1 LRENFDRFNFAIH
14 KEKEMADFRRCFLAI
29 AVLVLAI
36 GFVAPASA
44 QVTTFQCVAN
54 AAVPPTMRA
63 EGITELIGDIVLN
76 CTGGVPTPVGAPIPT
91 ANVTVFLPE
100 SVTSRI
106 TQTATSL
113 VDALLLIDEPS
124 ASQQK
129 VCPVPTN
136 PAPSGAASD
145 PPVNCVA
152 TQTVLGASFATNGD
166 YNVYQGSLT
175 GANAVTFLGIPIDAP
190 ATAGAPARVYRV
202 TNIRTNASAYPN
214 AGTGTTIV
222 PVIAYVSISG
232 NTSVPITNAQ
242 PTVGFIA
249 PGLVYNSNHSILTTA
264 GTLTGFLQCE
274 SYDQTVQTVTF
285 TENFATAFKI
295 RDSGTTT
302 GGQTVPGAI
311 YDTESGLVVP
321 DTVPGATVSYFGN
334 ADMGTRLKITFAYLP
349 HGVTLTVPPTL
360 TDSVGGTAVLVSSN
374 NASVGY
380 DAVADSSDFG
390 GPTALTD
397 GTLTINYLTTGVN
410 SGIAAAVYE
419 VTAANPAAVDSFAV
433 PITISFTGAPGT
445 PGLPDIG
452 SVATLTGS
460 FAPTA
465 GGSAGPPTTTTP
477 PTTAGSFTL
486 PAGDNASAEPTP
498 IPRFIDNT
506 VWTNVFSVSLCQTI
520 LLFPYVTD
528 FPGFDTG
535 IAISNTSADPLLSLG
550 ASPQSGA
557 CTVTF
562 YGGVMTGT
570 APTATFMST
579 ATNIGMN
586 VPGTYSTNDPT
597 VMLYSTGLLGPGQTW
612 AFSLSN
618 ADTTLGTSTFTG
630 FSGYAI
636 ATCQFQFAH
645 GYAFISN
652 IDLGS
657 GEGGF
662 AASYLPLIIP
672 DSSVPRAPT
681 PNVCSAVAVA
691 GIPVTCFP
699 TGEQLVH

>member
-1 LRENFDRFNFAIH
+1 LARFTERLRLRENFDGFNFAIH

-44 QVTTFQCVAN
+44 QVSTFQCVAN

-76 CTGGVPTPVGAPIPT
+76 CTGGVPTAAGTPIPT
-91 ANVTVFLPE
+91 ANVTVFLNE
-100 SVTSRI
+100 AVTSRI
-106 TQTATSL
+106 TQTSTSL
-113 VDALLLIDEPS
+113 VDALLLVDEP
-124 ASQQK
+124 ALANQK
-129 VCPVPTN
+129 VCPYPNN
-136 PAPSGAASD
+136 PAPPGAIGGQAGT
-145 PPVNCVA
+145 CVWGGDGG
-152 TQTVLGASFATNGD
+152 TSFATNGAF
-166 YNVYQGSLT
+166 NTYQGILT
-175 GANAVTFLGIPIDAP
+175 GSNAVTFLGVPIDAP
-190 ATAGAPARVYRV
+190 ATPGAPARVYRV
-202 TNIRTNASAYPN
+202 TNVRTNASLYPN
-214 AGTGTTIV
+214 AGSGTTIV
-222 PVIAYVSISG
+222 PVIAYVSISSS
-232 NTSVPITNAQ
+232 TSVPITNAQ

-264 GTLTGFLQCE
+264 GSTTGFLQCD

-295 RDSGTTT
+295 RDADATT
-302 GGQTVPGAI
+302 GGQSIPGAI
-311 YDTESGLVVP
+311 YNTESGLIVA
-321 DTVPGATVSYFGN
+321 DTVPGATAPNFGV
-334 ADMGTRLKITFAYLP
+334 ADLGTRLKIVFANLP
-349 HGVTLTVPPTL
+349 HGITLTVPTVIND
-360 TDSVGGTAVLVSSN
+360 TVGGTIVLVSAN

-380 DAVADSSDFG
+380 DDVADSGTFG
-390 GPTALTD
+390 GPVGLTD
-397 GTLTINYLTTGVN
+397 GTLTINYASSAVN
-410 SGIAAAVYE
+410 TGIAAAVYE
-419 VTAANPAAVDSFAV
+419 VVTANQSAIDSFPV
-433 PITISFTGAPGT
+433 PITLSFTGAPGT
-445 PGLPDIG
+445 PGSPDVG
-452 SVATLTGS
+452 SVAALTGS

-465 GGSAGPPTTTTP
+465 GGSVTP

-486 PAGDNASAEPTP
+486 PAGNFASPEPTP

-506 VWTNVFSVSLCQTI
+506 VWTNIFSVSLCQTV

-550 ASPQSGA
+550 ALPQSGP
-557 CTVTF
+557 CTVSF
-562 YGGVMTGT
+562 YGGVSTSTGFVNN
-570 APTATFMST
+570 AKNFGS
-579 ATNIGMN
+579 N

-597 VMLYSTGLLGPGQTW
+597 VMLYTTGVLGAGETW

-618 ADTTLGTSTFTG
+618 ADTTFGTSTFAG

-672 DSSVPRAPT
+672 DTSVARQPV
-681 PNVCSAVAVA
+681 PNVCSGLNAA
-691 GIPVTCFP
+691 CLP